1 MSDKLR
7 CEIVQDLLPS
17 YVDGLTSDETNE
29 AIKDHLADC
38 VSCRDMYE
46 RMKADEMSAEEN
58 SEVMEK
64 EKKEINFL
72 KRIKQKHRLNLM
84 LVVVILTVFF
94 AAVYY
99 HQTYQKGEEMSA
111 DEIDYSLQWNSNDS
125 QLNILG
131 NFKNANR
138 GYTRLVGEEDEDGI
152 THLKIYSSP
161 VGSRHPNQ
169 FVAGYS
175 KVNAADQVWLGDRI
189 IWDQGE
195 NISKMTSDLYQAK
208 TPYVGDAQAVGNL
221 SNILG
226 IGSQFGSYNMSLETA
241 GQTYDCR
248 YIIKYPMK
256 GEKKEK
262 ALEQMKKD
270 ACVMLALVDNLD
282 SVSWEYMMTAED
294 NNGVET
300 LKMTAEEASAYVGK
314 DIKTCGESPK
324 ALQEM
329 LTQLDFIT
337 DEGFY
342 VVSGTERDE
351 NYNFRIVIYYSQQ
364 VNLTDI
370 ECRFGIT
377 SSYEMHTFTT
387 GWGGEDTPDK
397 TVITMSPDRFN
408 RTLTDEEVSKL
419 TLSVSVR
426 DTSGEWHEVCEA
438 LPLHAKYG
446 DLLKYTLEENGED
459 GYSIVKK

>member
-1 MSDKLR
+1 MSDQLR

-29 AIKDHLADC
+29 AIKDHLANC
-38 VSCRDMYE
+38 ASCREMYE
-46 RMKADEMSAEEN
+46 RMKADETSPEEN

-72 KRIKQKHRLNLM
+72 KKIKRKYRLNLM
-84 LVVVILTVFF
+84 LVVVILAVLF

-99 HQTYQKGEEMSA
+99 HQTYQIGEEMSA

-131 NFKNANR
+131 NFKNINR
-138 GYTRLVGEEDEDGI
+138 GYTRLVGEEDEDGV

-175 KVNAADQVWLGDRI
+175 KVNAADQVWLGDTI

-195 NISKMTSDLYQAK
+195 NISKLTSDLYQAK
-208 TPYVGDAQAVGNL
+208 TPYVGDAPAVGNL

-226 IGSQFGSYNMSLETA
+226 IGSQFGSYNMSLETL
-241 GQTYDCR
+241 GQPYDCR

-337 DEGFY
+337 DDGFY

-351 NYNFRIVIYYSQQ
+351 NYNFKMIIYYAQQ
-364 VNLTDI
+364 VDVTDI
-370 ECRFGIT
+370 ECRFGFP
-377 SSYEMHTFTT
+377 SSFEMHTFST
-387 GWGGEDTPDK
+387 GWEGEEHPDK
-397 TVITMSPDRFN
+397 TVITMSPDLFN
-408 RTLTDEEVSKL
+408 RTLTDEEVSEL
-419 TLSVSVR
+419 TLTISVR
-426 DTSGEWHEVCEA
+426 AADGEWYGVCDA

-446 DLLKYTLEENGED
+446 DLLEYTLEGNSED

>member
-58 SEVMEK
+58 SAVMEK

-72 KRIKQKHRLNLM
+72 KKIKQKHRLNLM

-94 AAVYY
+94 ASVYY

-169 FVAGYS
+169 LSGIRERIS
-175 KVNAADQVWLGDRI
+175 VN
-189 IWDQGE
+189 
-195 NISKMTSDLYQAK
+195 
-208 TPYVGDAQAVGNL
+208 
-221 SNILG
+221 
-226 IGSQFGSYNMSLETA
+226 
-241 GQTYDCR
+241 
-248 YIIKYPMK
+248 
-256 GEKKEK
+256 
-262 ALEQMKKD
+262 
-270 ACVMLALVDNLD
+270 
-282 SVSWEYMMTAED
+282 
-294 NNGVET
+294 
-300 LKMTAEEASAYVGK
+300 
-314 DIKTCGESPK
+314 
-324 ALQEM
+324 
-329 LTQLDFIT
+329 
-337 DEGFY
+337 
-342 VVSGTERDE
+342 
-351 NYNFRIVIYYSQQ
+351 
-364 VNLTDI
+364 
-370 ECRFGIT
+370 
-377 SSYEMHTFTT
+377 
-387 GWGGEDTPDK
+387 
-397 TVITMSPDRFN
+397 
-408 RTLTDEEVSKL
+408 
-419 TLSVSVR
+419 
-426 DTSGEWHEVCEA
+426 
-438 LPLHAKYG
+438 
-446 DLLKYTLEENGED
+446 
-459 GYSIVKK
+459 

>member
-17 YVDGLTSDETNE
+17 YVDGLTSDATNE

-46 RMKADEMSAEEN
+46 RMKADETSAEEN

-72 KRIKQKHRLNLM
+72 KKIKQKHRLNLM

-195 NISKMTSDLYQAK
+195 NISKLTSDLYQAK
-208 TPYVGDAQAVGNL
+208 TPYAGDAVAVKTLADTVGVGNH
-221 SNILG
+221 
-226 IGSQFGSYNMSLETA
+226 FGAYHISMETSEEP
-241 GQTYDCR
+241 YD
-248 YIIKYPMK
+248 
-256 GEKKEK
+256 
-262 ALEQMKKD
+262 
-270 ACVMLALVDNLD
+270 
-282 SVSWEYMMTAED
+282 
-294 NNGVET
+294 
-300 LKMTAEEASAYVGK
+300 
-314 DIKTCGESPK
+314 
-324 ALQEM
+324 
-329 LTQLDFIT
+329 
-337 DEGFY
+337 
-342 VVSGTERDE
+342 
-351 NYNFRIVIYYSQQ
+351 
-364 VNLTDI
+364 
-370 ECRFGIT
+370 
-377 SSYEMHTFTT
+377 
-387 GWGGEDTPDK
+387 
-397 TVITMSPDRFN
+397 
-408 RTLTDEEVSKL
+408 
-419 TLSVSVR
+419 
-426 DTSGEWHEVCEA
+426 
-438 LPLHAKYG
+438 
-446 DLLKYTLEENGED
+446 
-459 GYSIVKK
+459 